1 MSKLRERLPSLPIVA
16 ALLSAALLAGCQ
28 SLGSPQGAGTMTFA
42 APGYRPTTPD
52 APPPAGLEGI
62 ATTIPSKPAP
72 RTGPY
77 AGIGRVLA
85 DPGGSCG
92 DPIRISN
99 FIVTGNQVSFG
110 SFNGTIQPGGSLHM
124 QAGPT
129 YVEGQ
134 FIGTHFEGRF
144 WRPGPAC
151 TYMLS
156 LEPVL

>member
-1 MSKLRERLPSLPIVA
+1 MAMRGECLRPLRISA
-16 ALLSAALLAGCQ
+16 ALLGAALLAGCQ
-28 SLGSPQGAGTMTFA
+28 PLGSPQGPGTMTFA
-42 APGYRPTTPD
+42 APGYRPARPG
-52 APPPAGLEGI
+52 APPPQGLEGT
-62 ATTIPSKPAP
+62 ATAIPPEPAP
-72 RTGPY
+72 RSGPY

-99 FIVTGNQVSFG
+99 FIVAGNQVSFG
-110 SFNGTIQPGGSLHM
+110 SFNGTIQPDGSLQM
-124 QAGPT
+124 QAGSA

-156 LEPVL
+156 LEPVS

>member
-1 MSKLRERLPSLPIVA
+1 MSKPRECLPSLRIGA
-16 ALLSAALLAGCQ
+16 ALLGAALLAGCQ
-28 SLGSPQGAGTMTFA
+28 SLGSPQGPGTMTFA
-42 APGYRPTTPD
+42 VPGYRPTTPD
-52 APPPAGLEGI
+52 APPPPGLEGT
-62 ATTIPSKPAP
+62 ATTIPSKPSP

-99 FIVTGNQVSFG
+99 FIVRGNQVSFG
-110 SFNGTIQPGGSLHM
+110 SFNGTIQPDGSLQM

-129 YVEGQ
+129 YIEGQ

-156 LEPVL
+156 LEPVT